1 MRSLK
6 ILNVLEFKQSD
17 CFSLH
22 KKTSNACVKY
32 MNHSFLTHTHF
43 STKDFSLK
51 TRFNRWKSSLIAN
64 PKIMG
69 GEVVFPDTRL
79 TVRHVGG
86 MVERG
91 ELPAIIREDYPYLTD
106 EDIQF
111 AHLYVKENC
120 RVERFSKH

>member
-1 MRSLK
+1 
-6 ILNVLEFKQSD
+6 
-17 CFSLH
+17 
-22 KKTSNACVKY
+22 
-32 MNHSFLTHTHF
+32 MNHSLLTNIDV
-43 STKDFSLK
+43 STRDFSLE

-69 GEVVFPDTRL
+69 GEVVFPNTRL
-79 TVRHVGG
+79 TVCHVGG

-111 AHLYVKENC
+111 AHLFVKENC
-120 RVERFSKH
+120 RVERSSKH